1 MITSLKIAKVVHLT
15 ALKFATAKSVIGIGA
30 LVAAGATGMV
40 ATEHFEPDYID
51 ATVALVARSIDAETG
66 LSTQGVASESV
77 LPTLGDSQQM
87 NPSDARATIATGV
100 TGINLRK
107 IRPSNEV
114 AEEISVAQ

>member
-15 ALKFATAKSVIGIGA
+15 ALKFGTAKSVIGVGA

-40 ATEHFEPDYID
+40 GTEHFEPDYID
-51 ATVALVARSIDAETG
+51 AALVLVANTIDAETG
-66 LSTQGVASESV
+66 LSTQVIAGESA

-87 NPSDARATIATGV
+87 DSADAGATIATGV
-100 TGINLRK
+100 TGVKLRK
-107 IRPSNEV
+107 IRLSNEL